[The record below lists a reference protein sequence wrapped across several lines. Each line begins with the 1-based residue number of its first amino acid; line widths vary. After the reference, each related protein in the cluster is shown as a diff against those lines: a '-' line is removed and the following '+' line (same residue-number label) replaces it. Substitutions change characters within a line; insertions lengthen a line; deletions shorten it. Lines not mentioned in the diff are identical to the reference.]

1 MKRDLTGGP
10 LFKESFS
17 FGLPLALGTATH
29 ALFNLVDLKLVGF
42 LGQDAVAAV
51 HVGSVVNFIPMI
63 LANGIGV
70 GSVSLISRYLGSG
83 AREKAKEVS
92 NRALY
97 SLVVLGLLLGIA
109 GFFAARPLVRF
120 QNAEGLALQE
130 GVTYLKILSLGT
142 VTMFVLLQVTTA
154 LRGMGAA
161 YRPVFLLT
169 GANLLNLLLDLL
181 LIFGW
186 EPLGIPAMGVAGA
199 AWGTVIARGLGA
211 LVGLALLRRRDCPL
225 RIERTSWSGLAGE
238 LGRLLRIG
246 LPQSTQMLV
255 RALAVLYITRLA
267 AGMGGVDALAAI
279 SVGVRMDMVLFFSAA
294 GWGAA
299 ASAFVGYNLGARKVR
314 RCMQAGRLYA
324 LFAACMGLVLMGLY
338 AWFAPQILHFF
349 IENPSPAVVQ
359 EGVLYFRLAVLSY
372 PTAAIALTLGAAIN
386 GAGATLG
393 PMVIDAIGHLGVLLP
408 VTSTFATIW
417 KGSYDLGMLWLT
429 LVVFNALMALVYL
442 VYFQKRTWLKRRL

>member
-109 GFFAARPLVRF
+109 GFLAARPLVRF

-186 EPLGIPAMGVAGA
+186 DPLGIPAMGVAGA

-211 LVGLALLRRRDCPL
+211 LVGLAIMRKKDCPL
-225 RIERTSWSGLAGE
+225 RIERTSWSGLTGE

-255 RALAVLYITRLA
+255 RALAILYITRLA

-324 LFAACMGLVLMGLY
+324 LFAACTGVVLLTLY

-349 IENPSPAVVQ
+349 IENPSPTVVQ

-393 PMVIDAIGHLGVLLP
+393 PMVIDAIGHLAVLLP